1 MIKWFDGIKI
11 KYKLLCIG
19 IGGILLTTL
28 FMVALAVWQ
37 GDLLTRHARIE
48 AEKLIDA
55 DLAHIA
61 ESVYNLI
68 ASQDESIRQK
78 VIHDLNVARYVLDNR
93 GGVQISDEM
102 VQWETINQFSLEKK
116 HVLLPKMMIGGHWL
130 GQNARMD
137 VETAVVDEVKRL
149 VGGTATIFQRMNE
162 AGDLLRVGTNV
173 EKLDK
178 SRAIGT
184 FIPAVNPDGSANPV
198 VSTIMKGETYHGN
211 AYVVND
217 WYVTA
222 YEPILDQAGELVG
235 VLYVGV
241 RQENIRALR
250 EAIMR
255 VRIGESGSVFIMGGA
270 GQNRGRYIISKDGL
284 LDDLSVWDATDYDGN
299 LYIRSIIA
307 KALALE
313 PGQYETQRYRIE
325 DQKNMAPH
333 GVITRISYYKPWDW
347 VIGATVFEDEIKG
360 FLQPFSDGYQKMIH
374 MFILVAFMTA
384 LFGGCVAWLL
394 AEKIAMPMMAITAA
408 ATRLT
413 QEDLPR
419 LTDSM
424 GAVEAGDLTV
434 GFAFQSEPIRIKAT
448 GELQMLAQAFNSMN
462 QSLTAVGRAFT
473 RMVSNLREH
482 VEVRKAAEQALKD
495 SESRLRTII
504 EQSPISIQIYSEEGI
519 LKEINAASE
528 QLFGVPGDRMIG
540 IDLFKNRQVEK
551 MGLIPYLEEVRGG
564 RTIHGIESR
573 YQVNGSEGVEEKREV
588 WIRSCFYP
596 IRDKNGK
603 ILNFAIMHENITDLK
618 QHQLHLEDL
627 VGERTRELAEAKEE
641 AEIANRSKSAFLA
654 TMSHEIRTPM
664 NGVIG
669 MTSLLLDTKM
679 TDEQRIFAENIR
691 NSGES
696 LLTIINDILDFSKI
710 EAGHLE
716 LENAPFSPQECV
728 ESAIE
733 LVAVKADEKG
743 LELACM
749 IDPDVPPAIL
759 GDETRLRQILLNL
772 LGNAVKFTEKG
783 DVLVAVK
790 ASQAGAEN
798 SEGAGPKQYELEF
811 TIRDTGIGIPEDRM
825 NRLFKSFSQVDASTS
840 RRYGGTGLGLV
851 ISQRLSEIMG
861 GRMWVESRVGQGTT
875 FSFSI
880 RAVEGIRSR
889 PIYLVSDQPKLNDR
903 KVLIVDDNALNRE
916 ILLRQTTSW
925 GMESELVS
933 SGAEA
938 LEAIASGKP
947 YDLAILD
954 LDMPEMDGIQLAEA
968 IHQREQTQKLPLIMM
983 SSAGMI
989 AKEESRKDFDA
1000 WLVKPVKQS
1009 QLYNTLV
1016 KVFMKEGAFR
1026 ADRAEPGESAYD
1038 ETMGQTHRLRI
1049 LIAEDNSINQQL
1061 ALLTLERLGYM
1072 GDIAGNGIEAVEAVG
1087 RQPYDVILM
1096 DIQMPEMDGLEA
1108 TRTIRRQ
1115 FRADAQPRIIA
1126 MTANALQGDREICLA
1141 AGMDDYVSKPFKVGE
1156 LVRALRMCKPKTAAS
1171 PPVQPAPGPAAA
1183 SVLPA
1188 SALSCSAVLDPS
1200 AIKRLNA
1207 MLGKKAAIML
1217 PKLIDDFLKDA
1228 VKLQKQ
1234 ALDAM
1239 DKSDPE
1245 TLRRSVHTLKSNA
1258 RNFGASALADLCQEA
1273 ENAAKEGRTDLS
1285 DVMEGIAVALSDI
1298 RPALEELRQGPQ

>member
-1 MIKWFDGIKI
+1 MIKWFDSIKI
-11 KYKLLCIG
+11 KYKLLCVG
-19 IGGILLTTL
+19 IGGILITTL

-116 HVLLPKMMIGGHWL
+116 LVLLPKMMIGGDWL

-137 VETAVVDEVKRL
+137 LETAVVDEVKRL

-222 YEPILDQAGELVG
+222 YEPILDPAGELVG

-284 LDDLSVWDATDYDGN
+284 LDGLSVWDAADYDGN
-299 LYIRSIIA
+299 PYIRSIIA
-307 KALALE
+307 KALRLE

-333 GVITRISYYKPWDW
+333 GVITRISYYEPWDW

-384 LFGGCVAWLL
+384 LFGGCVAWLM
-394 AEKIAMPMMAITAA
+394 AQKIAMPMMAITAA

-419 LTDSM
+419 LTESM

-434 GFAFQSEPIRIKAT
+434 GFAFQSEPIRIKAS

-462 QSLTAVGRAFT
+462 QSLTAVGGAFT

-482 VEVRKAAEQALKD
+482 VEVRKAAEQALRD

-519 LKEINAASE
+519 LTEINAASE
-528 QLFGVPGDRMIG
+528 QLFGVPGNRMIG
-540 IDLFKNRQVEK
+540 IDLFGNRQVEK
-551 MGLIPYLEEVRGG
+551 MGLIPYLDQVREG
-564 RTIHGIESR
+564 RTIHGVESR
-573 YQVNGSEGVEEKREV
+573 YQVNGSEAVEEKREV

-627 VGERTRELAEAKEE
+627 VAERTRELAEAKEE
-641 AEIANRSKSAFLA
+641 AELANRSKSAFLA

-716 LENAPFSPQECV
+716 LENAPFSPQECA
-728 ESAIE
+728 ESAID

-749 IDPDVPPAIL
+749 IDPDAPPAIM

-772 LGNAVKFTEKG
+772 LSNAVKFTEKG
-783 DVLVAVK
+783 EVVVAVK
-790 ASQAGAEN
+790 AARTGAEN
-798 SEGAGPKQYELEF
+798 PDGAGPKQYELEF
-811 TIRDTGIGIPEDRM
+811 AIRDTGIGIPEDRM
-825 NRLFKSFSQVDASTS
+825 DRLFKSFSQVDASTS

-861 GRMWVESRVGQGTT
+861 GRMWVESRMGRGTT
-875 FSFSI
+875 FFFTI
-880 RAVEGIRSR
+880 RAVEGIRPR

-916 ILLRQTTSW
+916 ILMRQTTSW
-925 GMESELVS
+925 GMAPEPVS

-938 LEAIASGKP
+938 LEAIASENF

-968 IHQREQTQKLPLIMM
+968 IHQREQTRKLPLIMM

-989 AKEESRKDFDA
+989 AKEEFRREFDA

-1009 QLYNTLV
+1009 QLYNTLLG
-1016 KVFMKEGAFR
+1016 VFMQESVLQAEEDREGEAQF
-1026 ADRAEPGESAYD
+1026 D
-1038 ETMGQTHRLRI
+1038 ETLGKTHPLRI

-1061 ALLTLERLGYM
+1061 AILTLERLGYM

-1096 DIQMPEMDGLEA
+1096 DIQMPEMDGMEA
-1108 TRTIRRQ
+1108 TRAIREKFPAQ
-1115 FRADAQPRIIA
+1115 SQPRIIA
-1126 MTANALQGDREICLA
+1126 MTANALQGDREMCLG
-1141 AGMDDYVSKPFKVGE
+1141 AGMDDYISKPFKVNE
-1156 LVRALRMCKPKTAAS
+1156 LVRALRRCKPKSAAG
-1171 PPVQPAPGPAAA
+1171 PPVQPAPRPAAA
-1183 SVLPA
+1183 PAPPA
-1188 SALSCSAVLDPS
+1188 SALSGGAVLDSS
-1200 AIKRLNA
+1200 AVKRLTA
-1207 MLGKKAAIML
+1207 LLGKKAPAML
-1217 PKLIDDFLKDA
+1217 PMLIDDFLRDA
-1228 VKLQKQ
+1228 GKLREQ
-1234 ALDAM
+1234 AERDMEAG
-1239 DKSDPE
+1239 E
-1245 TLRRSVHTLKSNA
+1245 AERLRRTFHTLKSNA
-1258 RNFGASALADLCQEA
+1258 KNFGAIALSDLCQEA
-1273 ENAAKEGRTDLS
+1273 ENAAKGGRTDLS
-1285 DVMEGIAVALSDI
+1285 GFLVQVEGALSDI